1 MNFNLQNKIIVI
13 TGAGNGI
20 GRAASIM
27 LAKEGA
33 IIIGIDKEKKSM
45 EKLKLKIKK
54 NLKIK
59 IVDCTKS
66 KEIKTNLKDIKK
78 IDGLVN
84 CAGIVPQ
91 GNIINCSENEWQN
104 VIDTNLT
111 SVYLMTRYFIPI
123 FIKQKKGTIVNIS
136 SVASSI
142 KGVPRRFAYSV
153 TKAGII
159 GLTKSIAVDYAKKGI
174 RCNAICPGTVDTP
187 TWRKRVLNSN
197 NPEQSKKDFNS
208 RQIIGRVG
216 KPEEISD
223 LIAFLSSERSSF
235 VTGSIY
241 NIDGGMSL

>member
-54 NLKIK
+54 NLIIK
-59 IVDCTKS
+59 IIDCTKF
-66 KEIKTNLKDIKK
+66 KEIKTNLKDIKR

-91 GNIINCSENEWQN
+91 GNIMDCNEEDWEHSVN
-104 VIDTNLT
+104 TNLS
-111 SVYLMTRYFIPI
+111 SVYLMTRFFMPI
-123 FIKQKKGTIVNIS
+123 FIKQKKGAIVNIS

-142 KGVPRRFAYSV
+142 KGVPRRFSYSI

-159 GLTKSIAVDYAKKGI
+159 GLTKSIAVDYAKQGI
-174 RCNAICPGTVDTP
+174 RCNVICPGTVDTP
-187 TWRKRVLNSN
+187 TWRKRVLNSK
-197 NPEQSKKDFNS
+197 NPKQSKKDFNS

-223 LIAFLSSERSSF
+223 LIAFLSSDRSSF
-235 VTGSIY
+235 VTGSVY

>member
-1 MNFNLQNKIIVI
+1 MEFNLKNKNIAV
-13 TGAGNGI
+13 TGSGNGI

-33 IIIGIDKEKKSM
+33 IIIGIDKEKKSL
-45 EKLKLKIKK
+45 EKLKSKLKK
-54 NLKIK
+54 NLVIK
-59 IVDCTKS
+59 NIDCTKI
-66 KEIKTNLKDIKK
+66 KEINNKLNDVKK
-78 IDGLVN
+78 LDGLIN

-91 GNIINCSENEWQN
+91 GNLMDCNEIEWQHSIN
-104 VIDTNLT
+104 TNLT
-111 SVYLMTRYFIPI
+111 SVYLMTKYFMPI

-142 KGVPRRFAYSV
+142 KGVPRWFAYSV

>member
-1 MNFNLQNKIIVI
+1 MRFNLKNKYIAI

-27 LAKEGA
+27 LANEGA
-33 IIIGIDKEKKSM
+33 IIIGIDKDKKSM
-45 EKLKLKIKK
+45 EKLKLKLKK
-54 NLKIK
+54 NLIIK
-59 IVDCTKS
+59 IVDCTNI
-66 KEIKTNLKDIKK
+66 KEININFKDIKN

-91 GNIINCSENEWQN
+91 GTITNCNEEEWHHSIN
-104 VIDTNLT
+104 TNLT
-111 SVYLMTRYFIPI
+111 SVYLMTKFFMPK

-174 RCNAICPGTVDTP
+174 RCNVICPGTVDTP

-197 NPEQSKKDFNS
+197 NPAQSKKDFNS

-223 LIAFLSSERSSF
+223 LIAFLSSDRSSF
-235 VTGSIY
+235 VTGSVY

>member
-91 GNIINCSENEWQN
+91 GNIMDCNEEDWEHS
-104 VIDTNLT
+104 IKTNLT
-111 SVYLMTRYFIPI
+111 SVYLMTKFFMPI
-123 FIKQKKGTIVNIS
+123 FIKQKKGAIVNIS

-142 KGVPRRFAYSV
+142 KGVPRRFSYSI

-159 GLTKSIAVDYAKKGI
+159 GLTKSIAVDYAKQGI
-174 RCNAICPGTVDTP
+174 RCNVICPGTVDTP
-187 TWRKRVLNSN
+187 TWRKRVLNSK
-197 NPEQSKKDFNS
+197 NPKQSKKDFNS

-223 LIAFLSSERSSF
+223 LIAFLSSDRSSF
-235 VTGSIY
+235 VTGSVY

>member
-1 MNFNLQNKIIVI
+1 MQFSLKNKFIAI
-13 TGAGNGI
+13 TGCGNGI

-27 LAKEGA
+27 LAKQGA
-33 IIIGIDKEKKSM
+33 TVIGIDKDKKSIN
-45 EKLKLKIKK
+45 KLKLKLKK
-54 NLKIK
+54 NL
-59 IVDCTKS
+59 IVKHIDCTNYEEVSS
-66 KEIKTNLKDIKK
+66 KLSNVLK

-91 GNIINCSENEWQN
+91 GNIIDCDYEEWEHSIN
-104 VIDTNLT
+104 TNLS
-111 SVYLMTRYFIPI
+111 SVFIMTKYFIPT
-123 FIKQKKGTIVNIS
+123 FLKQKKGSIVNIS

-159 GLTKSIAVDYAKKGI
+159 GLTKSIAVDFAKKGI

-187 TWRKRVLNSN
+187 TWRKRVLNSK
-197 NPEQSKKDFNS
+197 NPKQSRKDFNS

-223 LIAFLSSERSSF
+223 LVAFLLSDRSSF

>member
-54 NLKIK
+54 NLIIK
-59 IVDCTKS
+59 IVDCTKF
-66 KEIKTNLKDIKK
+66 KEIKTNFKDVKK

-91 GNIINCSENEWQN
+91 GNIMDCNEEDWEHS
-104 VIDTNLT
+104 IKTNLT
-111 SVYLMTRYFIPI
+111 SVYLMTKFFMPI
-123 FIKQKKGTIVNIS
+123 FIKQKKGAIVNIS

-142 KGVPRRFAYSV
+142 KGVPRRFSYSI

-159 GLTKSIAVDYAKKGI
+159 GLTKSIAVDYAKQGI
-174 RCNAICPGTVDTP
+174 RCNVICPGTVDTP
-187 TWRKRVLNSN
+187 TWRKRVLNSK
-197 NPEQSKKDFNS
+197 NPKQSKKDFNS

-223 LIAFLSSERSSF
+223 LIAFLSSDRSSF
-235 VTGSIY
+235 VTGSVY

>member
-1 MNFNLQNKIIVI
+1 MNFSLQNKIIAI

-54 NLKIK
+54 NLIIK
-59 IVDCTKS
+59 IVDCTKF
-66 KEIKTNLKDIKK
+66 KEIKTNFKDVKK

-91 GNIINCSENEWQN
+91 GNIMDCNEEDWEHS
-104 VIDTNLT
+104 IKTNLT
-111 SVYLMTRYFIPI
+111 SVYLMTKFFMPI
-123 FIKQKKGTIVNIS
+123 FIKEKKGAIVNIS

-142 KGVPRRFAYSV
+142 KGVPRRFSYSI

-159 GLTKSIAVDYAKKGI
+159 GLTKSIAVDYAKQGI
-174 RCNAICPGTVDTP
+174 RCNVICPGTVDTP
-187 TWRKRVLNSN
+187 TWRKRVLNSK
-197 NPEQSKKDFNS
+197 NPKQSKKDFNS

-223 LIAFLSSERSSF
+223 LIAFLSSDRSSF
-235 VTGSIY
+235 VTGSVY

>member
-1 MNFNLQNKIIVI
+1 
-13 TGAGNGI
+13 
-20 GRAASIM
+20 M

-33 IIIGIDKEKKSM
+33 TIIGIDKEKKSL
-45 EKLKLKIKK
+45 EKLKSKLKK
-54 NLKIK
+54 NLVIK
-59 IVDCTKS
+59 NIDCTKI
-66 KEIKTNLKDIKK
+66 KEINNKLNDVKK
-78 IDGLVN
+78 LDGLIN

-91 GNIINCSENEWQN
+91 GNLMDCNEIEWQHSIN
-104 VIDTNLT
+104 TNLT
-111 SVYLMTRYFIPI
+111 SVYLMTKYFMPI

>member
-1 MNFNLQNKIIVI
+1 MNFSLQNKIIAI

-91 GNIINCSENEWQN
+91 GNIMDCNEEDWEHSIN
-104 VIDTNLT
+104 TNLS
-111 SVYLMTRYFIPI
+111 SVYLMTRFFMPI
-123 FIKQKKGTIVNIS
+123 FIKQKKGAIVNIS

-142 KGVPRRFAYSV
+142 KGVPRRFAYSI

-159 GLTKSIAVDYAKKGI
+159 GLTKSIAVDYAKQGI
-174 RCNAICPGTVDTP
+174 RCNVICPGTVDTP
-187 TWRKRVLNSN
+187 TWRKRVLNSK
-197 NPEQSKKDFNS
+197 NPKQSKKDFNS

-223 LIAFLSSERSSF
+223 LIAFLSSDRSSF
-235 VTGSIY
+235 VTGSVY

>member
-1 MNFNLQNKIIVI
+1 MNFNLQNKIIAI

-84 CAGIVPQ
+84 CAGVVPQ
-91 GNIINCSENEWQN
+91 GNIMDCNEEDWEHS
-104 VIDTNLT
+104 IKTNLT
-111 SVYLMTRYFIPI
+111 SVYLMTKFFMPI
-123 FIKQKKGTIVNIS
+123 FIKQKKGAIVNIS

-142 KGVPRRFAYSV
+142 KGVPRRFSYSI

-159 GLTKSIAVDYAKKGI
+159 GLTKSIAVDYAKQGI
-174 RCNAICPGTVDTP
+174 RCNVICPGTVDTP
-187 TWRKRVLNSN
+187 TWRKRVLNSK
-197 NPEQSKKDFNS
+197 NPKQSKKDFNS

-223 LIAFLSSERSSF
+223 LIAFLSSDRSSF
-235 VTGSIY
+235 VTGSVY